1 MVVKTTCNIILELNM
16 FKGILRR
23 VRQRLEPFHEQMEH
37 DGYNQTPDLSSCF
50 QSQNPIFF
58 LEKRAL

>member
-50 QSQNPIFF
+50 QSQSPIFF
-58 LEKRAL
+58 